1 MPDKPNKR
9 LTKPIR
15 LGLIGCGG
23 IVQKSHCPPYLNIP
37 DFVKVV
43 ALADLVPENLQ
54 GVGSV
59 LDVPPTQRYSDY
71 RDMLEKAEID
81 AVTIATPHYL
91 HAEHAIEAAEAGVA
105 IISEKP
111 MATSLEE
118 ADEILST
125 VQRNNVPYTVVH
137 NFLSLLPLKEAFA
150 QLHEGKVG
158 KPIFSRGQFTNLNP
172 ADISG
177 TTNWRASK
185 AAGGGCLIDTA
196 YHEIYTVEALMGAPR
211 RFQWYLRGMI

>member
-15 LGLIGCGG
+15 LGLIGCGR
-23 IVQKSHCPPYLNIP
+23 IVKKSHCPSYLNIP

-43 ALADLVPENLQ
+43 ALTDLVPENLQ

-150 QLHEGKVG
+150 QIHEGKVG
-158 KPIFSRGQFTNLNP
+158 KPIFIGPNLVSRMTHYF
-172 ADISG
+172 
-177 TTNWRASK
+177 SK
-185 AAGGGCLIDTA
+185 MPGDGKKSLGIKTPIICP
-196 YHEIYTVEALMGAPR
+196 YALLFKEDENYA
-211 RFQWYLRGMI
+211 

>member
-1 MPDKPNKR
+1 MPDKPKKR

-15 LGLIGCGG
+15 LGLIGCGR
-23 IVQKSHCPPYLNIP
+23 IVQKSHCPSYLDIP

-59 LDVPPTQRYSDY
+59 LDVPPAQMYSDY

-91 HAEHAIEAAEAGVA
+91 HAEHAIEAAKAGVA

-125 VQRNNVPYTVVH
+125 VQRNNVLYTVVH

-158 KPIFSRGQFTNLNP
+158 KPIFQSRSIHQPQT
-172 ADISG
+172 
-177 TTNWRASK
+177 
-185 AAGGGCLIDTA
+185 
-196 YHEIYTVEALMGAPR
+196 R
-211 RFQWYLRGMI
+211 RYLRHDQLASQQGRRGRVSDRYRLSRNLYG